1 MGAVAESVF
10 SADKMEIIENDH
22 SVLQYQIEED
32 YVQKQSSFS
41 PMSGGPV
48 KVDRLETMESSDQ
61 QNSNLLSLKN
71 RTRSRGQTTKASL
84 KN

>member
-1 MGAVAESVF
+1 
-10 SADKMEIIENDH
+10 
-22 SVLQYQIEED
+22 
-32 YVQKQSSFS
+32 
-41 PMSGGPV
+41 MSGGPV